1 MSVGSTKRGMT
12 AVAFDR
18 LCVSLGGTQVLH
30 EVSAAVEPGE
40 WVAVIGPNGA
50 GKTTLLRSIAS
61 LVPFAG
67 SIELLGDDLRS
78 LSHRERARRVAL
90 VAQIPTMP
98 ARSEAGPFLA
108 AEAAEMNRLPA
119 CVVLWGVA
127 ARRDPCVATIRNQGE
142 PS

>member
-50 GKTTLLRSIAS
+50 GKTT
-61 LVPFAG
+61 PFAAP
-67 SIELLGDDLRS
+67 LDRVARAVRRLDRV
-78 LSHRERARRVAL
+78 ARRRPPLPVA
-90 VAQIPTMP
+90 
-98 ARSEAGPFLA
+98 S
-108 AEAAEMNRLPA
+108 
-119 CVVLWGVA
+119 
-127 ARRDPCVATIRNQGE
+127 
-142 PS
+142 